1 MKKAVFILSA
11 LLAIAC
17 TEPLSTEQ
25 FVLGG
30 GPYVF
35 TVDMADSTATYDF
48 DLFTRLDGDHED
60 LATLKGTLLRAEW
73 RSPSDSVFI
82 EKVYLPLDGT
92 RHSYYSRQVY
102 VPYRAEMAPLQ
113 PGLWTLTFRQEDR
126 MQMVPLR
133 GLGLVVRRTPSVISS
148 EAEKS
153 IWDTEN

>member
-1 MKKAVFILSA
+1 MKKVFILILSA
-11 LLAIAC
+11 LLALAC

-35 TVDMADSTATYDF
+35 PVDMTDSTATYDF
-48 DLFTRLDGDHED
+48 DLYTRLDGDHED

-73 RSPSDSVFI
+73 RSPSDSVFV
-82 EKVYLPLDGT
+82 EKIYLPLDGT
-92 RHSYYSRQVY
+92 RRSYFSRQVY
-102 VPYRAEMAPLQ
+102 VPYRADMKPVQ

-133 GLGLVVRRTPSVISS
+133 GLGLVVRKNR
-148 EAEKS
+148 
-153 IWDTEN
+153 